1 MIAAGGER
9 DALVDPMKTRL
20 TNTGLVVV
28 LALAFSL
35 YVAGLSRSTPGGP
48 QVVSAGTTQGTAVSE
63 PDQQPAEGLVF
74 LADDDVV
81 VVAADGT
88 PTATPTRTPTPI
100 NVGNFVWNDLDDDGR
115 QDAGEPGIPGVTVQL
130 WNSDK
135 SQLIDSTTTNAS
147 GNYTLIAPLP
157 GDYRVR
163 VVLPSAADAFTTK
176 DVGADDT
183 DDSDINPNGASLG
196 FTDTVVFGSN
206 LISITT
212 LDAGIQVFTTPTP
225 TRTPTPINVGNF
237 VWNDLDDDGLQD
249 AGEPGIPGVT
259 VQLWDSAKSNLIDS
273 AVTNAS
279 GIYALIA
286 PLPGNYRVR
295 VLLPSA
301 ADAFTT
307 KDAGSDDLDDSDIN
321 PSGTSLGFTD
331 VVVFGSNLIS
341 ITSLDAGIQVFTTP
355 TPTRTPTPINVGNFV
370 WEDLDEDGVQ
380 DAGEPGIAGV
390 TVQLWNS
397 DMDSLIDSAVT
408 NANGNYT
415 VIAPLP
421 GDYRIRVLRP
431 NSSDAYTLKNIGSD
445 QTDSDINR
453 FVILTTYGF
462 SDVITL
468 GPNVISTTIWD
479 AGLILGPPPTPTP
492 TPTATATPSPTPTAT
507 PTPTP
512 TATATA
518 TATPTPDPSVTPT
531 PEPSTTP
538 TPTAT
543 PAATQARAHRHRRW
557 AGTGW

>member
-206 LISITT
+206 LISIT
-212 LDAGIQVFTTPTP
+212 
-225 TRTPTPINVGNF
+225 
-237 VWNDLDDDGLQD
+237 
-249 AGEPGIPGVT
+249 
-259 VQLWDSAKSNLIDS
+259 
-273 AVTNAS
+273 
-279 GIYALIA
+279 
-286 PLPGNYRVR
+286 
-295 VLLPSA
+295 
-301 ADAFTT
+301 
-307 KDAGSDDLDDSDIN
+307 
-321 PSGTSLGFTD
+321 
-331 VVVFGSNLIS
+331 
-341 ITSLDAGIQVFTTP
+341 SLDAGIQVFTTP

-468 GPNVISTTIWD
+468 DPNVISTTI
-479 AGLILGPPPTPTP
+479 
-492 TPTATATPSPTPTAT
+492 
-507 PTPTP
+507 
-512 TATATA
+512 
-518 TATPTPDPSVTPT
+518 
-531 PEPSTTP
+531 
-538 TPTAT
+538 
-543 PAATQARAHRHRRW
+543 
-557 AGTGW
+557 

>member
-196 FTDTVVFGSN
+196 FTDVV
-206 LISITT
+206 T
-212 LDAGIQVFTTPTP
+212 
-225 TRTPTPINVGNF
+225 
-237 VWNDLDDDGLQD
+237 
-249 AGEPGIPGVT
+249 
-259 VQLWDSAKSNLIDS
+259 
-273 AVTNAS
+273 
-279 GIYALIA
+279 
-286 PLPGNYRVR
+286 
-295 VLLPSA
+295 
-301 ADAFTT
+301 
-307 KDAGSDDLDDSDIN
+307 
-321 PSGTSLGFTD
+321 
-331 VVVFGSNLIS
+331 FGSNLIS
-341 ITSLDAGIQVFTTP
+341 ITSLDAGIQVF
-355 TPTRTPTPINVGNFV
+355 
-370 WEDLDEDGVQ
+370 
-380 DAGEPGIAGV
+380 
-390 TVQLWNS
+390 
-397 DMDSLIDSAVT
+397 
-408 NANGNYT
+408 
-415 VIAPLP
+415 
-421 GDYRIRVLRP
+421 
-431 NSSDAYTLKNIGSD
+431 
-445 QTDSDINR
+445 
-453 FVILTTYGF
+453 
-462 SDVITL
+462 
-468 GPNVISTTIWD
+468 
-479 AGLILGPPPTPTP
+479 
-492 TPTATATPSPTPTAT
+492 
-507 PTPTP
+507 
-512 TATATA
+512 
-518 TATPTPDPSVTPT
+518 
-531 PEPSTTP
+531 
-538 TPTAT
+538 
-543 PAATQARAHRHRRW
+543 
-557 AGTGW
+557 